1 MGRTLESKK
10 QVVAELR
17 QLLDEADLAL
27 VLDYKGLSVK
37 EMGNL
42 RSRLREHSSTCK
54 VAKNSLMRQAI
65 GTDPIWTGLDPLLTG
80 TNAFVLVKDDLGG
93 AVKAIQAFQQETKKS
108 DIKGG
113 LLEGRLLS
121 DEDLKAV
128 GNLPSREALI
138 AQIAGSLN
146 GLTAR
151 LAVAIK
157 EVPAGL
163 ARALQQHADA
173 DESSSESASPPA
185 G

>member
-1 MGRTLESKK
+1 MGRTLESKQ
-10 QVVAELR
+10 QVVARLR

-37 EMGNL
+37 EMGDL

-65 GTDPIWTGLDPLLTG
+65 GTDPAWTGLDPLLTG
-80 TNAFVLVKDDLGG
+80 ANAFVLAKDDVGG
-93 AVKAIQAFQQETKKS
+93 TIKAVQAFQQETRKS

-121 DEDLKAV
+121 EEDLKAV
-128 GNLPSREALI
+128 GKLPSREALI
-138 AQIAGSLN
+138 ARIAGSLN
-146 GLTAR
+146 GVAAK
-151 LAVAIK
+151 LAMAVK

-163 ARALQQHADA
+163 ARALQQHADSEA
-173 DESSSESASPPA
+173 SSPPPA

>member
-1 MGRTLESKK
+1 MGRTLESKQ
-10 QVVAELR
+10 QVVAQLR

-37 EMGNL
+37 EMGDL
-42 RSRLREHSSTCK
+42 RSRLRKHASTCK

-65 GTDPIWTGLDPLLTG
+65 GTDPAWTGLDPLLTG
-80 TNAFVLVKDDLGG
+80 PNAFILVKDDVGG
-93 AVKAIQAFQQETKKS
+93 ALKAVQAFQQETRKS
-108 DIKGG
+108 DVKGG

-121 DEDLKAV
+121 AEDLKAA
-128 GNLPSREALI
+128 GKLPSREVLI

-146 GLTAR
+146 GLATN
-151 LAVAIK
+151 LAMAIK

-163 ARALQQHADA
+163 ARALQQHADGEA
-173 DESSSESASPPA
+173 SSPPPA

>member
-1 MGRTLESKK
+1 MGRTLESKQ
-10 QVVAELR
+10 QVVAQLR
-17 QLLDEADLAL
+17 QLLDGADLAL

-37 EMGNL
+37 EMGDL
-42 RSRLREHSSTCK
+42 RSRLREHSSICK

-65 GTDPIWTGLDPLLTG
+65 GTDPAWTGLEPLLTG
-80 TNAFVLVKDDLGG
+80 ANAFVLVKEDVGG
-93 AVKAIQAFQQETKKS
+93 AVKAIQAFQEETRKS
-108 DIKGG
+108 DFKGG
-113 LLEGRLLS
+113 LMEGRLLS
-121 DEDLKAV
+121 NADLKAV

-146 GLTAR
+146 GLATK

-163 ARALQQHADA
+163 ARALQQHADGE
-173 DESSSESASPPA
+173 DSSSQPT

>member
-1 MGRTLESKK
+1 MGRTRESKQ
-10 QVVAELR
+10 QVVARLR
-17 QLLDEADLAL
+17 QLLAEADLAL

-37 EMGNL
+37 EMGDL

-65 GTDPIWTGLDPLLTG
+65 GTDPAWTGLEPLLTG
-80 TNAFVLVKDDLGG
+80 PNAFVLVKDDVGG
-93 AVKAIQAFQQETKKS
+93 AIKAVQAFQQETKKS

-121 DEDLKAV
+121 EEDLKAV
-128 GNLPSREALI
+128 GKLPSREVLLAR
-138 AQIAGSLN
+138 IAGSLN
-146 GLTAR
+146 GLAAK
-151 LAVAIK
+151 LAMAVK

-163 ARALQQHADA
+163 ARALQQHADGDA
-173 DESSSESASPPA
+173 SSSSPPP

>member
-1 MGRTLESKK
+1 MGRTLESKQ
-10 QVVAELR
+10 QVVAQLR

-37 EMGNL
+37 EMVDL

-65 GTDPIWTGLDPLLTG
+65 GADPVWTGLDPLLTG
-80 TNAFVLVKDDLGG
+80 ANAFVLVKDDVGG
-93 AVKAIQAFQQETKKS
+93 AIKAVQAFQQQTKKS

-121 DEDLKAV
+121 EDDLKAV
-128 GNLPSREALI
+128 GNLPSREVLI

-146 GLTAR
+146 GVATK
-151 LAVAIK
+151 LAMAIK

-163 ARALQQHADA
+163 ARALQQHADGG
-173 DESSSESASPPA
+173 DGSSSSPT